1 MKLDENW
8 YVHAPWAQ
16 LVCCTEIPED
26 KLVKFYA
33 VSNEVLDESGVT
45 KPPKDNYGNGV
56 IPLSWTISDDKFVKY
71 DVRDYI
77 MKMVGWY
84 MDTILNNGNVQSNLD
99 TIIEGGPHTQWHTRV
114 TDAWVVSQKEND
126 YIPVHAH
133 DNQTESCKISA
144 VLYLKVPEQ
153 IGWTREQIQKKDSN
167 EMKIRGGEDGQIV
180 FTGVGGGDL
189 FSTTHMWN
197 VPPQQGW
204 LYLFPSSITHQ
215 VYPFK
220 GKGER
225 RGISINYDV
234 ISTEQLQVIEENV
247 KKQKE
252 NITYNDYKIDTE
264 EDAKANSMGYK
275 VKI

>member
-1 MKLDENW
+1 MKMGENW
-8 YVHAPWAQ
+8 HVHAPWAQ

-26 KLVKFYA
+26 KLVKFMA
-33 VSNEVLDESGVT
+33 ISNETLDEAKNAEDNHQGGIIPQPWSILHDKWEKYGVL
-45 KPPKDNYGNGV
+45 NYV
-56 IPLSWTISDDKFVKY
+56 
-71 DVRDYI
+71 
-77 MKMVGWY
+77 MEMVENY
-84 MDTILNNGNVQSNLD
+84 MQTILNNGNVQTNLN
-99 TIIEGGPHTQWHTRV
+99 TAIPGGPHTHWHARI
-114 TDAWVVSQKEND
+114 AGGWVVSQKEND

-153 IGWTREQIQKKDSN
+153 IGWTREQIERKDSN
-167 EMKIRGGEDGQIV
+167 EMKIRGGQDGQIV
-180 FTGVGGGDL
+180 FTGVGGADL

-225 RGISINYDV
+225 RGISINFDV
-234 ISTEQLQVIEENV
+234 ISTEQLQAIKENV